1 MTSSWS
7 IVLLPWNKG
16 EQRANSAITHPTLHK
31 SIAGSQV
38 EIPSRASGGRYH
50 LEATY

>member
-1 MTSSWS
+1 
-7 IVLLPWNKG
+7 LPWNKG
-16 EQRANSAITHPTLHK
+16 VHRASYAMTHPTLHK

-38 EIPSRASGGRYH
+38 EIPNRASGGRYH